1 MTEQRKLKELQNTV
15 RITGT
20 VKEINLEVKPNK
32 KDPSVKQIQGNIVVQ
47 SIIGD
52 KVNNHRVELIAKESS
67 KLFKGYD
74 TIRKEAKSIDVS
86 GKEAATRV
94 TVTGS
99 IDGNDYVSQDGQLHE
114 TNRIRGLFVNRLEG
128 EQAAV
133 PDAAIAQIELVVT
146 GFRPIVKD
154 EEETGEFTI
163 DAFTIG
169 YNSSVIKLQN
179 LVVGTDLA
187 DVITENYEENS
198 TGKLT
203 FQINNYV
210 EVVEKEVDPF
220 EEAAGGFGVQVDLGN
235 EVRNYTRNLKV
246 IGGFPPYL
254 DERAL
259 EDEDIVFAKQI
270 RALKLQEVLNNVP
283 ATPPTQPGGF
293 GNNGFGDPFAN
304 DNKTIDISDDDLPF

>member
-1 MTEQRKLKELQNTV
+1 MEEQKKLRELTNTV

-32 KDPSVKQIQGNIVVQ
+32 KEPHVKQIQGNIIVQ
-47 SIIGD
+47 TVQGD
-52 KVNNHRVELIAKESS
+52 KVNEHRVELFAKESS

-74 TIRKEAKSIDVS
+74 TIRREALSIES
-86 GKEAATRV
+86 HGKDAATRV

-99 IDGNDYVSQDGQLHE
+99 IDGNDYVGQDGQLRE
-114 TNRIRGLFVNRLEG
+114 NNRVRGLFVNRLEG
-128 EQAAV
+128 DQAAT
-133 PDAAIAQIELVVT
+133 PDAAVAQIELVVT
-146 GFRPIVKD
+146 NIRPIVKN
-154 EEETGEFTI
+154 EEETGEFAI

-169 YNSSVIKLQN
+169 YNNSVIKLQN
-179 LVVGTDLA
+179 LVVGEDLA
-187 DVITENYEENS
+187 NVISDNYEPNS

-210 EVVEKEVDPF
+210 EVVEREVDPLA
-220 EEAAGGFGVQVDLGN
+220 ETAGFGVQVDLGN
-235 EVRNYTRNLKV
+235 EARNYTRNLKV

-259 EDEDIVFAKQI
+259 DEEDIRLAQQI
-270 RALKLQEVLNNVP
+270 RALKVQEVLNAVP

-304 DNKTIDISDDDLPF
+304 SNRTIDISDDDLPF